1 MHQARAGFSCGKE
14 TAEPS
19 TPPRIMVSGLKA
31 NAHTTDLSPF
41 CLCSIICCEGM
52 RRGWI
57 GKRCE
62 CYFQISRK
70 HMTSPSKQIS
80 QNHVN
85 IFCCHR
91 KIIFCSSLSMISYS
105 FQVHLFFCFC
115 FVTYSSLNSFLNQFK
130 DSIFESW
137 LYRKFISLKMS
148 LNFSFR
154 E

>member
-91 KIIFCSSLSMISYS
+91 KIILLFLVND
-105 FQVHLFFCFC
+105 FLFFSSAFVFLFLFLFC
-115 FVTYSSLNSFLNQFK
+115 YLLISEFFSESVKKIQFL
-130 DSIFESW
+130 SHG
-137 LYRKFISLKMS
+137 FIVNLFHLKCP
-148 LNFSFR
+148 
-154 E
+154 

>member
-19 TPPRIMVSGLKA
+19 TPPRVMVSGLKA

-41 CLCSIICCEGM
+41 CLCSIIFCEGM
-52 RRGWI
+52 RWRWI

-91 KIIFCSSLSMISYS
+91 KIILLFLVND
-105 FQVHLFFCFC
+105 FLFFSSAFVFLFLFC
-115 FVTYSSLNSFLNQFK
+115 YLLISEFFS
-130 DSIFESW
+130 ESVQ
-137 LYRKFISLKMS
+137 KF
-148 LNFSFR
+148 NF
-154 E
+154 

>member
-19 TPPRIMVSGLKA
+19 TPPRIMVSGLK
-31 NAHTTDLSPF
+31 DLSPF

-80 QNHVN
+80 QNHVK

-91 KIIFCSSLSMISYS
+91 KIILLFLVNDFLFFSSAFFFC
-105 FQVHLFFCFC
+105 FCFC

-130 DSIFESW
+130 NSIFESW

>member
-1 MHQARAGFSCGKE
+1 MLIPKPELVYSIRTNKE
-14 TAEPS
+14 CENVFYASSSSWFFVWKGDRRTINS
-19 TPPRIMVSGLKA
+19 TPHYGLRVESKCS
-31 NAHTTDLSPF
+31 HHRFIPF

-91 KIIFCSSLSMISYS
+91 KIILLFLVND
-105 FQVHLFFCFC
+105 FLFFSSAFVFLFLFC
-115 FVTYSSLNSFLNQFK
+115 YLLISEFFS
-130 DSIFESW
+130 ESVQ
-137 LYRKFISLKMS
+137 RF
-148 LNFSFR
+148 NF
-154 E
+154 

>member
-91 KIIFCSSLSMISYS
+91 KIILLFLVND
-105 FQVHLFFCFC
+105 FLFFSSAFVFLFLFC
-115 FVTYSSLNSFLNQFK
+115 YLLISEFFS
-130 DSIFESW
+130 ESVQ
-137 LYRKFISLKMS
+137 RF
-148 LNFSFR
+148 NF
-154 E
+154 

>member
-31 NAHTTDLSPF
+31 NAHTTNLSPF

-91 KIIFCSSLSMISYS
+91 KIILLFLVND
-105 FQVHLFFCFC
+105 FLFFSSAFVFLFLFC
-115 FVTYSSLNSFLNQFK
+115 YLL
-130 DSIFESW
+130 
-137 LYRKFISLKMS
+137 ISEFFSELVQRF
-148 LNFSFR
+148 NF
-154 E
+154 